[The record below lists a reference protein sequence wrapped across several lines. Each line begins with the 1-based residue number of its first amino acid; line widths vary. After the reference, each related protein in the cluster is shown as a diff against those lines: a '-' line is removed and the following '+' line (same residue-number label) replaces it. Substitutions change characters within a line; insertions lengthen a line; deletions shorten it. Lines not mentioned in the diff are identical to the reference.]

1 MTKRVPQ
8 FEFFDS
14 KILGEWF
21 VSADHNCVKGEMGYL
36 TLSVPVNTFLYND
49 ISRSFEIVLDYPYVL
64 SDSII
69 RNMAVN
75 FYDAYLND

>member
-1 MTKRVPQ
+1 
-8 FEFFDS
+8 
-14 KILGEWF
+14 
-21 VSADHNCVKGEMGYL
+21 MGYL